1 MNNAAYGKTMEKL
14 RNKIDM
20 RLISNKEDYLKRT
33 SKPSDMSQKTFN
45 NDLVAIYKS
54 KFTLTLNKVAHIEVR
69 I

>member
-20 RLISNKEDYLKRT
+20 RLISNKKDYLKRT

-45 NDLVAIYKS
+45 ND
-54 KFTLTLNKVAHIEVR
+54 
-69 I
+69 